1 VSAGALIIVVVGLI
15 AVWLLF
21 VQPAKR
27 RQRAQREM
35 LETIEPGQE
44 ILTAGGIYATVVEAN
59 GDELTI
65 ELAPG
70 TKVRLDRR
78 AVAAVLG
85 PEGADEEPVPEEPTG
100 ENPS

>member
-1 VSAGALIIVVVGLI
+1 MSAGALIIVVVGLV

-27 RQRAQREM
+27 RQRVQREL
-35 LETIEPGQE
+35 LETIEPGAE
-44 ILTAGGIYATVVEAN
+44 ILTAGGLYATVVEAD
-59 GDELTI
+59 GDDLTI

-85 PEGADEEPVPEEPTG
+85 PDEPEGEAVPGESTG